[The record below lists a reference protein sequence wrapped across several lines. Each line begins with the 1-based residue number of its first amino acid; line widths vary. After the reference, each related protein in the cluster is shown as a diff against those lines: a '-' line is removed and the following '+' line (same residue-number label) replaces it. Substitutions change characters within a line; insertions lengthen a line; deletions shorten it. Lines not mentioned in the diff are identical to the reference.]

1 MRFLRASLLLGRSAF
16 LALAF
21 SFSFPFPSTTT
32 SSFFC
37 FLLWLVT
44 FFFLPSRIS
53 LRFLKDGF
61 LPPQTSLSSGASS
74 PPSSHFC
81 ISEPS
86 TTLGNNWLG
95 QWKYPDLDMKT
106 SAMSPTV
113 GFW

>member
-1 MRFLRASLLLGRSAF
+1 MRFLRASLLLATLLCLLGFGF
-16 LALAF
+16 LFL
-21 SFSFPFPSTTT
+21 FPFNNN
-32 SSFFC
+32 FFILLLPLMVGHL
-37 FLLWLVT
+37 FL
-44 FFFLPSRIS
+44 LPSRIS

-74 PPSSHFC
+74 PPSSHFS

-95 QWKYPDLDMKT
+95 RWKYPDLDMKT